1 MEEEKKDEDLN
12 QFRNSN
18 RSGRRLDFPLKKIQF
33 RNVNDF
39 RNALTQDGKEVTE
52 ENQVRNY
59 FDHNEKYNFFLITGI
74 IKATRKA

>member
-1 MEEEKKDEDLN
+1 MKISTNSEIPTDLVVG
-12 QFRNSN
+12 QISH
-18 RSGRRLDFPLKKIQF
+18 LKKIQF

-59 FDHNEKYNFFLITGI
+59 FDHNEKYNFF
-74 IKATRKA
+74 